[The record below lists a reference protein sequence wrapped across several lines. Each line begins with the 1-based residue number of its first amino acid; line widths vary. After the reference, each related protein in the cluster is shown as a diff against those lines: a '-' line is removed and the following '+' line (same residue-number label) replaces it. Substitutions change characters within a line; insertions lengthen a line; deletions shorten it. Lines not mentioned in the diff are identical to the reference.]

1 MRARTVEPARPAH
14 WGFVTRAIPALAA
27 LLAACGGG
35 ASDAVPASPSGTR
48 AAPSA
53 AFEWKHWTPPA
64 LAEVPDDS
72 LGRSIRRGLAL
83 LQHTTDSLPG
93 YAHANLQCTSCH
105 LNEGR
110 DDKAAPLTGTFAR
123 FPKYMPRTGAVI
135 TVEDRVNYCFTRSLA
150 GNRIPTDSRE
160 MTDIVN
166 YIAFLSRGVPVGT
179 KAAVD
184 GLLPMPNTLT
194 GDPARGEALFKEK
207 CVACHGADGTGA
219 GVVPALW
226 GPKSFSIGASM
237 AREERAASFIWRNMP
252 LGQGGTL
259 TEQQAFDVA
268 SFMVRQPRPDS
279 PNKEKDWPGGGAPY
293 DVPYRTDGHE
303 PYVSPTLL
311 PRRNVALSDVPQPPR
326 TPAIP
331 RGGTR

>member
-1 MRARTVEPARPAH
+1 MSRLCCSMILSAAASRVARSVALVLVVAGCERPA
-14 WGFVTRAIPALAA
+14 AEAPATA
-27 LLAACGGG
+27 
-35 ASDAVPASPSGTR
+35 
-48 AAPSA
+48 AAPA
-53 AFEWKHWTPPA
+53 AKAHFDWAAWTPPA

-83 LQHTTDSLPG
+83 LQHTTDSLPA
-93 YAHANLQCTSCH
+93 YAHSNLQCTSCH

-110 DDKAAPLTGTFAR
+110 EDKAAPLTGTFAR

-150 GNRIPTDSRE
+150 GNRIPTNSRE

-166 YIAFLSRGVPVGT
+166 YLAFLSRGVPVGT

-184 GLLPMPNTLT
+184 GLIPMPNALT
-194 GDPARGEALFKEK
+194 GDPGRGEALFREK
-207 CVACHGADGTGA
+207 CVACHGPDGA
-219 GVVPALW
+219 GAAAIPALW

-268 SFMVRQPRPDS
+268 AFMVRQPRPDS
-279 PNKEKDWPGGGAPY
+279 PNKEKDWPGGGAPK

-303 PYVSPTLL
+303 PFVSPKLL
-311 PRRNVALSDVPQPPR
+311 PRRNIVLSDVPQPPR
-326 TPAIP
+326 TPATP
-331 RGGTR
+331 GGR

>member
-1 MRARTVEPARPAH
+1 MFRPFGDVIPSSVAPRRTAVLVLALVIAGCERPA
-14 WGFVTRAIPALAA
+14 VDAPAAA
-27 LLAACGGG
+27 TT
-35 ASDAVPASPSGTR
+35 PATK
-48 AAPSA
+48 A
-53 AFEWKHWTPPA
+53 AFSWEAWTPPA

-83 LQHTTDSLPG
+83 LQHTTDSLPA
-93 YAHANLQCTSCH
+93 YAHSNLQCTSCH

-110 DDKAAPLTGTFAR
+110 EDKAAPLTGTFAR

-150 GNRIPTDSRE
+150 GNRIPTNSRE

-166 YIAFLSRGVPVGT
+166 YLAFLSRGVPVGT

-184 GLLPMPNTLT
+184 GLIPMPNPLT
-194 GDPARGEALFKEK
+194 GDPARGEALFREK
-207 CVACHGADGTGA
+207 CVACHGQDGGGA
-219 GVVPALW
+219 PAIPALW

-268 SFMVRQPRPDS
+268 AFMVRQPRPDS
-279 PNKEKDWPGGGAPY
+279 PNKEQDWPGGGAPK

-303 PYVSPTLL
+303 PYVSPRLL
-311 PRRNVALSDVPQPPR
+311 PRRNVALSDVPKPPR
-326 TPAIP
+326 TPATP
-331 RGGTR
+331 GAR